1 MYGRGKKLR
10 KPGGKNVKKRFT
22 SKENKEKIE
31 DRIIRDIWKLFE
43 AEKEKEGKRE
53 SEEKKKQNK
62 RLI

>member
-1 MYGRGKKLR
+1 MYGRGKKLS

-31 DRIIRDIWKLFE
+31 DRIMRDIWKLFE
-43 AEKEKEGKRE
+43 AEKEKEGKRK